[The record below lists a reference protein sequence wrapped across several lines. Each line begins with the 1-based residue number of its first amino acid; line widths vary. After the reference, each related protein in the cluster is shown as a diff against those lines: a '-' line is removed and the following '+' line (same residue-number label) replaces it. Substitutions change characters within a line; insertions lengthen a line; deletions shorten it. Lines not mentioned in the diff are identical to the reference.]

1 MISGSLR
8 LQPTENWDVN
18 WRTAYDL
25 EANAFNDHVI
35 RMTRDLHRW
44 QAHFDFIKTV
54 NGNWSFRFEVSLTD
68 NRDLKFDYRQR
79 NLDVGQPAQQPSP

>member
-8 LQPTENWDVN
+8 LKPTENWDLN

-79 NLDVGQPAQQPSP
+79 NLDVGRPAQRPSP